1 MYTTRLASAF
11 ALALV
16 LAACSDSATTAPTS
30 STATLTPSS
39 ASAARVQRP
48 VPSTAVTNAPLKN
61 ADGDIIGS
69 FTGTV
74 TLRHVDVVAG
84 QIIGTLAFAGTSVVN
99 GVTNPN
105 FNDTGKMVMYTSA
118 SAASTAAVAAAPL
131 ALGSCPVLDLD
142 IGAIHLDL
150 LGLVVD
156 LSAIHLDIV
165 AQSGPGNLL
174 GNLLCA
180 IVGLLD
186 GSTGG
191 LLGNALA
198 NLLDTINGILS
209 GL

>member
-16 LAACSDSATTAPTS
+16 LAACSDSPTTAPTS
-30 STATLTPSS
+30 STASLSPSS

-61 ADGDIIGS
+61 AAGDIIGS

-74 TLRHVDVVAG
+74 TLQHVDVVAG

-105 FNDTGKMVMYTSA
+105 YTDTGKMVMYTSA
-118 SAASTAAVAAAPL
+118 SAASTAAVAPL

-180 IVGLLD
+180 VVGLLD

-191 LLGNALA
+191 ILGNALA